1 MTLLVDIELR
11 KCTIKSITESVNF
24 ISTIDSL
31 LPLLYEPCRSY
42 QIRSAICRLYLD
54 LQIDSLH
61 PDVFDKTCYVHWLQK
76 RALCIRGP
84 EVPENIGTW
93 GLAPCQFLTNSLT
106 LMPCRFTGPNMF
118 WAGLNFLCQ
127 TKSYLHIVAVSNS
140 LCQTKR

>member
-1 MTLLVDIELR
+1 MRALEFIRDRVTFKLPYDFSYQMKPPLDGTIVKGQGLTATLFVDIELG

-31 LPLLYEPCRSY
+31 LPLLYEPCRSD

-84 EVPENIGTW
+84 EVPESIGTW
-93 GLAPCQFLTNSLT
+93 GLVPC
-106 LMPCRFTGPNMF
+106 
-118 WAGLNFLCQ
+118 
-127 TKSYLHIVAVSNS
+127 
-140 LCQTKR
+140 

>member
-1 MTLLVDIELR
+1 MFVDIELR

-84 EVPENIGTW
+84 EVSESIGTW
-93 GLAPCQFLTNSLT
+93 GFVPCQFLTDSLILSIPNSFVPT
-106 LMPCRFTGPNMF
+106 KIFDIPAP
-118 WAGLNFLCQ
+118 LNGVR
-127 TKSYLHIVAVSNS
+127 TTN
-140 LCQTKR
+140 